1 MLLFLTLESPLPH
14 LNIVLLKNFIYNH
27 KKAQELQPKMHVLT
41 LFKKITWNWQKK
53 NKMEAKQRNKIQ
65 EKYNW
70 KIN

>member
-53 NKMEAKQRNKIQ
+53 KQNGSKTKKQNSRKIQ
-65 EKYNW
+65 LKN
-70 KIN
+70 